1 MNVAEFM
8 SGTALAAGF
17 LCDFETPK
25 NRWLAPFRSPLGE
38 FPCLILSSFPSLPS
52 VPILFF
58 EQKVTK
64 ETKIKTTKET
74 NYTNGRLRIQHC
86 GELVSDGNGV
96 GGNVRTVISATRTHG
111 KHRRRQRRQR
121 ERGLMQL
128 AGLAIFSREL
138 AFFLHRNRCFC

>member
-64 ETKIKTTKET
+64 ETKIKTTNDA
-74 NYTNGRLRIQHC
+74 NYTNGMTSNSSQ
-86 GELVSDGNGV
+86 SP
-96 GGNVRTVISATRTHG
+96 
-111 KHRRRQRRQR
+111 
-121 ERGLMQL
+121 
-128 AGLAIFSREL
+128 AGLKREL
-138 AFFLHRNRCFC
+138 ALRAIARVHVSPG